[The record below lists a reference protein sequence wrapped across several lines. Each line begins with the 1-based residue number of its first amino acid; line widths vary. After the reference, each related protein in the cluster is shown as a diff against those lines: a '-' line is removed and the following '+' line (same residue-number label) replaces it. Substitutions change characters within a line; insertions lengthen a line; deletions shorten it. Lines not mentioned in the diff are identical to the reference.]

1 MIKTKNRRAVTSIGV
16 VAIAALMIA
25 SVAAYDFAD
34 AAKPVKDG
42 GGDSKGANKTMMGIP
57 YLSVQPNTNEWQPII
72 SGTIKTS
79 TTSDLIVTHFQECA
93 IHTGL
98 KLDGDFQSATSV
110 VREEIKLVIDGKTIP
125 ASYGDSPYKEDGI
138 TPNPDYGIVTMCSR
152 AYQMDTN
159 ILQKINDLCLFAVID
174 PITGATVCE
183 ADSFL
188 DSFIATKQTHGWQW
202 VALNM
207 GSSDVHEVAIYAK
220 TTSVLD
226 SLVVGTSEWEDAASD
241 LESCKK
247 DNVEGVCVDTVLEV
261 GKRQLI
267 AVEDKLAVSASY
279 G

>member
-1 MIKTKNRRAVTSIGV
+1 MIKTKNRRAVTSISV

-34 AAKPVKDG
+34 AAKPGGG

-110 VREEIKLVIDGKTIP
+110 VREDIKLVIDGKTIP
-125 ASYGDSPYKEDGI
+125 ASYGDSPYNEDGSV
-138 TPNPDYGIVTMCSR
+138 NENYGIVTMCSR

-174 PITGATVCE
+174 PKTGATLCE

-188 DSFIATKQTHGWQW
+188 NSFIATKQTHGWQW
-202 VALNM
+202 VALNV
-207 GSSDVHEVAIYAK
+207 GSGDHEVVVEARLG
-220 TTSVLD
+220 TTLD
-226 SLVVGTSEWEDAASD
+226 SLVPGTDEWKDSASD
-241 LESCKK
+241 MGSCKNQ
-247 DNVEGVCVDTVLEV
+247 DDLVCVDSVLEV
-261 GKRQLI
+261 GKRSLI
-267 AVEDKLAVSASY
+267 AVEDKLAVGTTY